1 MGATTGN
8 QNKMN
13 AARQMQAAEGRSMR
27 RRAIQQQEQDAQP
40 EMAVPPPPAPG
51 GAPVSMGRV
60 PEMRSGIVF
69 GPGRA
74 NRLPEQNSPEY
85 QQLLQSIRDMNRKR
99 G

>member
-8 QNKMN
+8 QNKMD
-13 AARQMQAAEGRSMR
+13 AARQLQATEGRSMR
-27 RRAIQQQEQDAQP
+27 RRAIQQQEQGVQP
-40 EMAVPPPPAPG
+40 EMAGFPPQAPG
-51 GAPVSMGRV
+51 RTPVSMGRV